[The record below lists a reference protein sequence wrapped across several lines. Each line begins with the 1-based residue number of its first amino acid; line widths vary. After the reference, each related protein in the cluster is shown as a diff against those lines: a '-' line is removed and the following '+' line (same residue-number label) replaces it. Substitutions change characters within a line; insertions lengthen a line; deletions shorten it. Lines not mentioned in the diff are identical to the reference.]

1 VPDEEPGAVGDVG
14 WRPALLAP
22 RSRGQGDHDW
32 RHAPYVWPVL
42 SSMMDWLGNQVAAH
56 KRVHHVERAPDHR
69 ERTFGDT
76 QELVVD
82 GHGQEDGVVRG
93 VVHGARPVV
102 VWFSVHAIRATSTYV
117 CAEKLNFCGCGVH
130 RQGVRTDP
138 PARRDAER
146 GRLA

>member
-1 VPDEEPGAVGDVG
+1 
-14 WRPALLAP
+14 
-22 RSRGQGDHDW
+22 
-32 RHAPYVWPVL
+32 
-42 SSMMDWLGNQVAAH
+42 MMDWLGNQVAAH

-117 CAEKLNFCGCGVH
+117 CAEKFNFCGCGVH

-138 PARRDAER
+138 PARRGCRARAAGLMARARCGLNWDLR
-146 GRLA
+146 SPRR